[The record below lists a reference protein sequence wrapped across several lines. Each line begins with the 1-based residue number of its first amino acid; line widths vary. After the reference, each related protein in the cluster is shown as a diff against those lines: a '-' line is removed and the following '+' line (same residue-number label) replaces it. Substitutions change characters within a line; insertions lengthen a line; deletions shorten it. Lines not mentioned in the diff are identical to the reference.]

1 MSHSNQTNY
10 EPEVDDYVILNR
22 PNGDIEEGWV
32 YFKGDPVDN
41 EKRIKDGWNSV
52 SRYITIE
59 TNVRDKPDCFYTS
72 GKPMLH
78 KKIHTLLLC
87 NEQCWHELEYVK
99 HRRTREILHYSQY
112 DDVNEENQLADKSG
126 VEMYKAQEGRLQDY

>member
-1 MSHSNQTNY
+1 MY
-10 EPEVDDYVILNR
+10 EPEVDDYVIWKR

-32 YFKGDPVDN
+32 YFKGDPIDN

-52 SRYITIE
+52 TRYITIE
-59 TNVRDKPDCFYTS
+59 TGVRDKPNCMYSS

-87 NEQCWHELEYVK
+87 NEDCWHELKYIK
-99 HRRTREILHYSQY
+99 HRRIREVQHYSQY
-112 DDVNEENQLADKSG
+112 DDVNQDEKIGDKTIG
-126 VEMYKAQEGRLQDY
+126 MYKSQQGRIPDY

>member
-1 MSHSNQTNY
+1 MY
-10 EPEVDDYVILNR
+10 EPQVDDYVIWNR

-32 YFKGDPVDN
+32 YFKGDPIDN

-59 TNVRDKPDCFYTS
+59 TGVRDKPDCMYSS

-87 NEQCWHELEYVK
+87 NEECWHELRYIR
-99 HRRTREILHYSQY
+99 HRKTREVQHYSQY
-112 DDVNEENQLADKSG
+112 DEVNEENKVADSYKG
-126 VEMYKAQEGRLQDY
+126 MYKSQKGRQPDY

>member
-1 MSHSNQTNY
+1 MY
-10 EPEVDDYVILNR
+10 EPEVDDYVIWDR
-22 PNGDIEEGWV
+22 SNGDWEEGWV

-41 EKRIKDGWNSV
+41 EKRVKQGWNSV

-59 TNVRDKPDCFYTS
+59 TGVRDKPDCMYSS

-87 NEQCWHELEYVK
+87 NEECWHELRYVK
-99 HRRTREILHYSQY
+99 HRRTREIQHYSQY
-112 DDVNEENQLADKSG
+112 DDVAGNEEIVQTSPEG
-126 VEMYKAQEGRLQDY
+126 MYKSQKGRQPDY